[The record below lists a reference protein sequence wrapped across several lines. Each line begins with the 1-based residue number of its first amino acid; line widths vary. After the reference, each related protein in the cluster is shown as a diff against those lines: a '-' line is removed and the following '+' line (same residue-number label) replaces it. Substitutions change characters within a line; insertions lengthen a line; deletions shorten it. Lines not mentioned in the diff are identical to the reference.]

1 MWKIEKI
8 CSFHAIWKAEI
19 EIQMKNLRK
28 YILYKMIY
36 RYSVTSRTT
45 CWLLI
50 QEKSEFVEAMSEEN
64 REIFEKKFQHSS
76 PYIF

>member
-1 MWKIEKI
+1 
-8 CSFHAIWKAEI
+8 
-19 EIQMKNLRK
+19 
-28 YILYKMIY
+28 MIY

-64 REIFEKKFQHSS
+64 REIFKKEILAQKLRSS